1 MRTCTSSRTRSA
13 GPVHCDRGLTVIPT
27 ETPATLPDPD
37 LIVVPGSDKPV
48 TVMSEQVLIDRLR
61 AAASRVQVD
70 RFGLHRR
77 RSLRRRC
84 SRARPPQT
92 HSTFRDNL
100 HAMGI
105 EAVADRVVWH
115 GIHLSGAGVSAGLDI
130 ALSLS

>member
-1 MRTCTSSRTRSA
+1 M
-13 GPVHCDRGLTVIPT
+13 
-27 ETPATLPDPD
+27 
-37 LIVVPGSDKPV
+37 SD
-48 TVMSEQVLIDRLR
+48 QVLIDRLR

-77 RSLRRRC
+77 WSLRRRW

-92 HSTFRDNL
+92 YWTFRDNL
-100 HAMGI
+100 RAMGI
-105 EAVADRVVWH
+105 EVVADRVVWQ